1 MKEKLENNMHKSNP
15 DKKATST
22 TIAGEI
28 RFDPFGK
35 LDIHFFFNRSSN
47 KGQDKTTGGV
57 KHERITKR

>member
-1 MKEKLENNMHKSNP
+1 MHKSNP